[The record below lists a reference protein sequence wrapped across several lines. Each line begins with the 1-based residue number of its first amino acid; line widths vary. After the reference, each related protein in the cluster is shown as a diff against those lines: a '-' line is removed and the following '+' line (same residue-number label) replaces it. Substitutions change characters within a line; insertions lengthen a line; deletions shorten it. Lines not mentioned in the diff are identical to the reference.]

1 MSKKPVVLMILDGY
15 GLNDNCDHN
24 AVCEARTPIMDQL
37 MSQCPFVKGY
47 ASGMAVGLPDGQ
59 MGNSEVGHLNMGAG
73 RIVYQELTRI
83 TKSIQD
89 GDFFENPAF
98 LDDFSGKEN
107 LEMIMSINKVIDE
120 NRLMGCL
127 NEVGLTQS
135 KDLKYKKYSL
145 GMKQR
150 LGIAAAFME
159 KPKLILLD
167 EPTNALDEEGIQMLE
182 KLINEMRDNNRII
195 IIASHEKDF
204 LNKIADIVYLMDKG
218 SICLEDN

>member
-1 MSKKPVVLMILDGY
+1 MIVLEHVTKRIHKNIVLRDIDMTFQEGIVY
-15 GLNDNCDHN
+15 GL
-24 AVCEARTPIMDQL
+24 R
-37 MSQCPFVKGY
+37 GY
-47 ASGMAVGLPDGQ
+47 NGSGKTMLLRSISGLIRPTNGRICIDGQ
-59 MGNSEVGHLNMGAG
+59 ILGKDMDFPSSMGVL
-73 RIVYQELTRI
+73 I
-83 TKSIQD
+83 
-89 GDFFENPAF
+89 ENPAF

>member
-1 MSKKPVVLMILDGY
+1 MIVLEHVTKRIHKNIVLRDIDMTFQEGIVY
-15 GLNDNCDHN
+15 GL
-24 AVCEARTPIMDQL
+24 R
-37 MSQCPFVKGY
+37 GY
-47 ASGMAVGLPDGQ
+47 NGSGKTMLLRIISGLIRPTNGRICIDGQ
-59 MGNSEVGHLNMGAG
+59 ILGKDMDFPSSMGVL
-73 RIVYQELTRI
+73 I
-83 TKSIQD
+83 
-89 GDFFENPAF
+89 ENPAF

>member
-1 MSKKPVVLMILDGY
+1 MQGGGIIVIVLEHVTKRTHKNIVLRDIDMTFQEGIVY
-15 GLNDNCDHN
+15 GL
-24 AVCEARTPIMDQL
+24 R
-37 MSQCPFVKGY
+37 GY
-47 ASGMAVGLPDGQ
+47 NGSGKTMLLRIISGLIRPTNGRICIDGQ
-59 MGNSEVGHLNMGAG
+59 ILGKDMDFPSSMGVL
-73 RIVYQELTRI
+73 I
-83 TKSIQD
+83 
-89 GDFFENPAF
+89 ENPAF

>member
-1 MSKKPVVLMILDGY
+1 MQGGGIIVIVLEHVTKRIHKNIVLRDIDMTFQEGIVY
-15 GLNDNCDHN
+15 GL
-24 AVCEARTPIMDQL
+24 R
-37 MSQCPFVKGY
+37 GY
-47 ASGMAVGLPDGQ
+47 NGSGKTMLLRIISGLIRPTNGRICIDGQ
-59 MGNSEVGHLNMGAG
+59 ILGKDMDFPSSMGVL
-73 RIVYQELTRI
+73 I
-83 TKSIQD
+83 
-89 GDFFENPAF
+89 ENPAF

-150 LGIAAAFME
+150 LGIAAVFME

-195 IIASHEKDF
+195 IVASHEKDF

>member
-1 MSKKPVVLMILDGY
+1 MQGGGIIVIVLEHVTKRIHKNIVLRDIDMTFQEGIVY
-15 GLNDNCDHN
+15 GL
-24 AVCEARTPIMDQL
+24 R
-37 MSQCPFVKGY
+37 GY
-47 ASGMAVGLPDGQ
+47 NGSGNTVLLRIISGLIRPTNGRICIDGQ
-59 MGNSEVGHLNMGAG
+59 ILGKDMDFPSSMGVL
-73 RIVYQELTRI
+73 I
-83 TKSIQD
+83 
-89 GDFFENPAF
+89 ENPAF

>member
-1 MSKKPVVLMILDGY
+1 MQGGGIIVIVLEHVTKRIHKNIVLRDIDMTFQEGIVY
-15 GLNDNCDHN
+15 GL
-24 AVCEARTPIMDQL
+24 R
-37 MSQCPFVKGY
+37 GY
-47 ASGMAVGLPDGQ
+47 NGSGKTMLLRIISGLIRPTNGRICIDGQ
-59 MGNSEVGHLNMGAG
+59 ILGKDMDFPSSMGVL
-73 RIVYQELTRI
+73 I
-83 TKSIQD
+83 
-89 GDFFENPAF
+89 ENPAF

>member
-1 MSKKPVVLMILDGY
+1 MQGGGIIVIVLEHVTKRIHKNIVLRDIDMTFQEGIVY
-15 GLNDNCDHN
+15 GL
-24 AVCEARTPIMDQL
+24 R
-37 MSQCPFVKGY
+37 GY
-47 ASGMAVGLPDGQ
+47 NGSGKTMLLRIISGLIRPTNGRICIDGQ
-59 MGNSEVGHLNMGAG
+59 ILGKDMDFPSSMGVL
-73 RIVYQELTRI
+73 I
-83 TKSIQD
+83 
-89 GDFFENPAF
+89 ENPAF

-120 NRLMGCL
+120 NRLMGSL

>member
-1 MSKKPVVLMILDGY
+1 MIVLEHVTKRIHKNIVLRDIDMTFQEGMVY
-15 GLNDNCDHN
+15 GL
-24 AVCEARTPIMDQL
+24 R
-37 MSQCPFVKGY
+37 GY
-47 ASGMAVGLPDGQ
+47 NGSGKTMLLRIISGLIRPTNGRICIDGQ
-59 MGNSEVGHLNMGAG
+59 ILGKDMDFPSSMGVL
-73 RIVYQELTRI
+73 I
-83 TKSIQD
+83 
-89 GDFFENPAF
+89 ENPAF

>member
-1 MSKKPVVLMILDGY
+1 MQGGGIIVIVLEHVTKRIHKNIVLRDIDMTFQEGIVY
-15 GLNDNCDHN
+15 GL
-24 AVCEARTPIMDQL
+24 R
-37 MSQCPFVKGY
+37 GY
-47 ASGMAVGLPDGQ
+47 NGSGKTMLLRIISGLIRPTNGRICIDGQ
-59 MGNSEVGHLNMGAG
+59 ILGKDMDFPSSMGVL
-73 RIVYQELTRI
+73 I
-83 TKSIQD
+83 
-89 GDFFENPAF
+89 ENPAF

-218 SICLEDN
+218 SRCLEDN

>member
-1 MSKKPVVLMILDGY
+1 MQGGGIIVIVLEHVTKRIHKNIVLRDIDMTFQEGIVY
-15 GLNDNCDHN
+15 GL
-24 AVCEARTPIMDQL
+24 R
-37 MSQCPFVKGY
+37 GY
-47 ASGMAVGLPDGQ
+47 NGSGKTMLLRIISGLIRPTNGRICIDGQ
-59 MGNSEVGHLNMGAG
+59 ILGKDMDFPSSMGVL
-73 RIVYQELTRI
+73 I
-83 TKSIQD
+83 
-89 GDFFENPAF
+89 ENPAF

-150 LGIAAAFME
+150 LGIAAVFME

>member
-1 MSKKPVVLMILDGY
+1 MQGGGIIVIVLEHVTKRIHKNIVLRDIDMTFQEGIVY
-15 GLNDNCDHN
+15 GL
-24 AVCEARTPIMDQL
+24 R
-37 MSQCPFVKGY
+37 GY
-47 ASGMAVGLPDGQ
+47 NGSGKTMLLRIISGLIRPTNGRICIDGQ
-59 MGNSEVGHLNMGAG
+59 ILGKDMDFPSSMGVL
-73 RIVYQELTRI
+73 I
-83 TKSIQD
+83 
-89 GDFFENPAF
+89 ENPAF

-167 EPTNALDEEGIQMLE
+167 EPTNALDEEGIQMLD

>member
-1 MSKKPVVLMILDGY
+1 MTFQEGIVY
-15 GLNDNCDHN
+15 GL
-24 AVCEARTPIMDQL
+24 R
-37 MSQCPFVKGY
+37 GY
-47 ASGMAVGLPDGQ
+47 NGSGKTMLLRIISGLIRPTNGRICIDGQ
-59 MGNSEVGHLNMGAG
+59 ILGKDMDFPSSMGVL
-73 RIVYQELTRI
+73 I
-83 TKSIQD
+83 
-89 GDFFENPAF
+89 ENPAF

>member
-1 MSKKPVVLMILDGY
+1 MQGGGIIVIVLEHVTKRIHKNIVLRDIDMTFQEGIVY
-15 GLNDNCDHN
+15 GL
-24 AVCEARTPIMDQL
+24 R
-37 MSQCPFVKGY
+37 GY
-47 ASGMAVGLPDGQ
+47 NGSGKTMLLRIISGLIRPTNGRICIDGQ
-59 MGNSEVGHLNMGAG
+59 ILGKDMDFPSSMGVL
-73 RIVYQELTRI
+73 I
-83 TKSIQD
+83 
-89 GDFFENPAF
+89 ENPAF

-218 SICLEDN
+218 SICLDDN

>member
-1 MSKKPVVLMILDGY
+1 MQGGGIIVIVLEHVTKRIHKNIVLRDIDMTFQEGIVY
-15 GLNDNCDHN
+15 GL
-24 AVCEARTPIMDQL
+24 R
-37 MSQCPFVKGY
+37 GY
-47 ASGMAVGLPDGQ
+47 NGSGKTMLLRIISGLIRPTNGRICIDGQ
-59 MGNSEVGHLNMGAG
+59 ILGKDMDFPSSMGVL
-73 RIVYQELTRI
+73 I
-83 TKSIQD
+83 
-89 GDFFENPAF
+89 ENPAF

-107 LEMIMSINKVIDE
+107 LEMIMYINKVIDV

>member
-1 MSKKPVVLMILDGY
+1 MIVLEHVTKRIHKNIVLRDIDMTFQEGIVY
-15 GLNDNCDHN
+15 GL
-24 AVCEARTPIMDQL
+24 R
-37 MSQCPFVKGY
+37 GY
-47 ASGMAVGLPDGQ
+47 NGSGKTMLLRIISGLIRPTNGRICIDGQ
-59 MGNSEVGHLNMGAG
+59 ILGKDMDFPSSMGVL
-73 RIVYQELTRI
+73 I
-83 TKSIQD
+83 
-89 GDFFENPAF
+89 ENPAF

-167 EPTNALDEEGIQMLE
+167 EPTNALDEECIQMFE
-182 KLINEMRDNNRII
+182 KLIIEMRDNNRII

>member
-1 MSKKPVVLMILDGY
+1 MQGGGIIVIVLEHVTKRIHKNIVLRDIDMTFQEGIIY
-15 GLNDNCDHN
+15 GL
-24 AVCEARTPIMDQL
+24 R
-37 MSQCPFVKGY
+37 GY
-47 ASGMAVGLPDGQ
+47 NGSGKTMLLRIISGLIRPTNGRICIDGQ
-59 MGNSEVGHLNMGAG
+59 ILGKDMDFPSSMGVL
-73 RIVYQELTRI
+73 I
-83 TKSIQD
+83 
-89 GDFFENPAF
+89 ENPAF

>member
-1 MSKKPVVLMILDGY
+1 MQGGGIIVIVLEHVTKRIHKNIVLRDIDMTFQEGIVY
-15 GLNDNCDHN
+15 GL
-24 AVCEARTPIMDQL
+24 R
-37 MSQCPFVKGY
+37 GY
-47 ASGMAVGLPDGQ
+47 NGSGKTMLLRIISGLIRPTNGRICIDGQ
-59 MGNSEVGHLNMGAG
+59 ILGKDMDFPSSMGVL
-73 RIVYQELTRI
+73 I
-83 TKSIQD
+83 
-89 GDFFENPAF
+89 ENPAF

-145 GMKQR
+145 VMKQR

>member
-1 MSKKPVVLMILDGY
+1 MIVLEHVTKRIHKNIVLRDIDMTFQEGIVY
-15 GLNDNCDHN
+15 GL
-24 AVCEARTPIMDQL
+24 R
-37 MSQCPFVKGY
+37 GY
-47 ASGMAVGLPDGQ
+47 NGSGKTMLLRIISGLIRPTNGRICIDGQ
-59 MGNSEVGHLNMGAG
+59 ILGKDMDFPSSMGVL
-73 RIVYQELTRI
+73 I
-83 TKSIQD
+83 
-89 GDFFENPAF
+89 ENPAF

-159 KPKLILLD
+159 KPKLIILD